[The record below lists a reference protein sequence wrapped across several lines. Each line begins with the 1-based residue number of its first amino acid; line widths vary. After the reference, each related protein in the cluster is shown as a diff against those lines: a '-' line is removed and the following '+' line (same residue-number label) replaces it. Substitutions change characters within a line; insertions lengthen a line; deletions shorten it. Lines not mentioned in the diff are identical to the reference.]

1 MVSRSNRMEKNVTV
15 RNAVEDALGILGDAS
30 KAALLYHLKDKYKI
44 SLDSCTMA
52 EVNAALKEM
61 LGEGASI
68 IIAVIDKRH
77 KA

>member
-1 MVSRSNRMEKNVTV
+1 MVVRESRMEKNVTV

-30 KAALLYHLKDKYKI
+30 KTALLYHLANKYHV

-52 EVNAALKEM
+52 EVKAALKEM

-68 IIAVIDKRH
+68 ITAVIDKRYRG
-77 KA
+77 

>member
-1 MVSRSNRMEKNVTV
+1 MVVRESRMEKNVTV

-30 KAALLYHLKDKYKI
+30 KAALLYHLADKYRI

-52 EVNAALKEM
+52 EVKAALKEM

-68 IIAVIDKRH
+68 ITAVIDKRYR
-77 KA
+77 A